1 MAQIDQYFR
10 GNVIAA
16 ARALLRQTQAEV
28 AEKANISVST
38 LKRIEA
44 EGESVAPGKNPSNN
58 YLAVIDV
65 LEKEGVTFIT
75 TDSQGHEGVRIG
87 LHWEAPSHQDDES

>member
-1 MAQIDQYFR
+1 MVQIGHHYP

-16 ARALLRQTQAEV
+16 ARALLRQTQKQV

-38 LKRIEA
+38 LKRIEG
-44 EGESVAPGKNPSNN
+44 EGELVGPGKKPSNN
-58 YLAVIDV
+58 YLAVVDV

-75 TDSQGHEGVRIG
+75 TDSHGHEGVRIG
-87 LHWEAPSHQDDES
+87 LHWEPPED